1 MKILT
6 EICLVGGGL
15 FLLSWVGLIALFT
28 LAWLADKR
36 ELRLMHDASPAWAD
50 GEEWAAGRSST
61 DLRTIEAI
69 AEGERDA

>member
-15 FLLSWVGLIALFT
+15 FLLSWTGLIALFT

-36 ELRLMHDASPAWAD
+36 ELRLMHDASPAWDDDEVDVPDFLKD
-50 GEEWAAGRSST
+50 GGR
-61 DLRTIEAI
+61 
-69 AEGERDA
+69 G